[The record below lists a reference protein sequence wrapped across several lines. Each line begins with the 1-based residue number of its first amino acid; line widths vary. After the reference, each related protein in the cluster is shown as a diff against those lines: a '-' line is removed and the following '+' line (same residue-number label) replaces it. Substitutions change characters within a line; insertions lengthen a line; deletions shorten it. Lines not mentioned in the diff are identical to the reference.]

1 MDTAGHVD
9 SCGRGMTE
17 HTRLADLQRLIGK
30 HLGLTRGHEGLVTL
44 LSALDTITHP
54 AADLLR
60 IMATAALARTES
72 RGGHWRAD
80 YPNPDPRQNRRTAWR
95 LATTLT
101 NLAQEQDVQRI
112 KENASNVNV

>member
-1 MDTAGHVD
+1 VD
-9 SCGRGMTE
+9 SCGGRMTE

-30 HLGLTRGHEGLVTL
+30 HLGLTRGPGGRVAL

-54 AADLLR
+54 AAALPR
-60 IMATAALARTES
+60 SMATAAQARTEW
-72 RGGHWRAD
+72 RAGRWRAD

-95 LATTLT
+95 VATTLT